1 LLSRSA
7 EYMSGFQV
15 ELAKDFDT
23 NAVANTK
30 TYAPSRGESDLL
42 NYFVSKRTNGG
53 GAFVQDRH

>member
-1 LLSRSA
+1 
-7 EYMSGFQV
+7 MSGFQV